1 MIRKVVVAAA
11 ALALLGACGDSST
24 TEPRVPSSVQ
34 LDRQTLNLSVGD
46 TVRVEAVILDQ
57 DGRAFDVPPEGFT
70 IMWSS
75 NATSVATVDASGLV
89 TAVGTGQARIRA
101 TAGTLPPAEMVVD
114 SEGHLTVAGAFDL
127 PVIFDDDTGDRVVT
141 AYFDAAYS
149 GHRAGGFLVDDTFEL
164 GDVDGQGSYA
174 YTFYNDE
181 YDDQDFIAWE
191 RRADGRLD
199 YMEFYVSGGVLETGS
214 YQPYLG
220 FLFLGY
226 NLETDIAENLYIL
239 EAEAEAGILTVTAI
253 DADQVVGTFSLPM
266 DAAAMGTTAD
276 PGAAAAAL
284 QTVRRPLRGVLRQ

>member
-1 MIRKVVVAAA
+1 MIRKVVVAVA
-11 ALALLGACGDSST
+11 ALTLLGACGDSST
-24 TEPRVPSSVQ
+24 EPRVPTSVQ

-46 TVRVEAVILDQ
+46 TIRVEAVILDQ
-57 DGRAFDVPPEGFT
+57 DGRAFDVPPEGFA

-75 NATSVATVDASGLV
+75 NATSVATVDATGLV

-114 SEGHLTVAGAFDL
+114 SEGHITVAGDFDL
-127 PVIFDDDTGDRVVT
+127 PIVLDDDESDRIVT

-174 YTFYNDE
+174 YTFYNEE

-199 YMEFYVSGGVLETGS
+199 YMEFYVSGGVFDTGS

-226 NLETDIAENLYIL
+226 NLDTDVAEALYIL
-239 EAEAEAGILTVTAI
+239 EAEEGTLTVTAF
-253 DADQVVGTFSLPM
+253 DPDQVAGTFSLPM
-266 DAAAMGTTAD
+266 DAAATGASAD

-284 QTVRRPLRGVLRQ
+284 GTVRRPLRGVLRQ